1 MIELDN
7 QMHQWSARLR
17 DEVGLSSLET
27 QQLASVIAGEVLALP
42 TDSKQR
48 VRDASLIPLENRV
61 EELRAFQTWMDLV
74 GQSRPHPAVVRAQV
88 VTQIYICFVYLGEA
102 CFRVLRRELP
112 GGSPTKKCCTFLTEN
127 PIRALRNAVAHSN
140 WRYLE
145 RLLRPRVL
153 GEERCRC

>member
-17 DEVGLSSLET
+17 DEVGLSSLES

-42 TDSKQR
+42 TDFKQR

-74 GQSRPHPAVVRAQV
+74 GQSRPHPA
-88 VTQIYICFVYLGEA
+88 
-102 CFRVLRRELP
+102 
-112 GGSPTKKCCTFLTEN
+112 
-127 PIRALRNAVAHSN
+127 
-140 WRYLE
+140 
-145 RLLRPRVL
+145 
-153 GEERCRC
+153 